1 MFDFEPR
8 KNAEPRPHQG
18 LAADAVTELV
28 TGRVHIDEANRRVV
42 RLEARNVPGQK
53 ASVAT
58 RVKLVALARTQRQP
72 WTCAASESR

>member
-42 RLEARNVPGQK
+42 RLEA
-53 ASVAT
+53 
-58 RVKLVALARTQRQP
+58 
-72 WTCAASESR
+72 